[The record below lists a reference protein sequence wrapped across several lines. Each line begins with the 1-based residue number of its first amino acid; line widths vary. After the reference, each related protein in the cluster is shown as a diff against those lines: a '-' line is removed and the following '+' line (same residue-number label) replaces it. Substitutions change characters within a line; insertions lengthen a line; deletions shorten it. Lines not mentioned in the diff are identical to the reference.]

1 MFIFFFLLWIILNG
15 RITLEIVLFGL
26 AIAALITTV
35 VRRMTP
41 LSAENERMLFRNAPL
56 LLVYVLNLILEIIK
70 ASLQVMTV
78 IWNPAKQPDPVI
90 VEFDSGLNSAFA
102 NILLANS
109 ITLTPG
115 TITLDQKNGHFVIH
129 CLRKEYADGM
139 GDLSFLRLL
148 RRLK

>member
-78 IWNPAKQPDPVI
+78 IWNTAKNTMIGSSAVAI
-90 VEFDSGLNSAFA
+90 SCRYVGSALVNSSRSSTVSVKLGATA
-102 NILLANS
+102 AL
-109 ITLTPG
+109 
-115 TITLDQKNGHFVIH
+115 
-129 CLRKEYADGM
+129 YAAP
-139 GDLSFLRLL
+139 STW
-148 RRLK
+148 